1 MNDIAT
7 RKPAAPLQRITP
19 LKRPSRAEAE
29 AAVRTLIAWAGD
41 DPTREGLRDT
51 PRRVT
56 DAFTEYFSGYGQ
68 DPAEVLARQFEEAGG
83 YDDLVMLRDIRVES
97 HCEHHMA
104 PFLGVAHVA
113 YLPNGRI
120 VGISKIARVVEIF
133 AKRLQTQE
141 TMTAQ
146 IAEALEG
153 ELRPRGVAVLI
164 EAEHQCMSTRGVRQP
179 GVKTITTRFTGE
191 LESSASYRDRFLQMV
206 HGPRI

>member
-7 RKPAAPLQRITP
+7 RKPATPLKRITP
-19 LKRPSRAEAE
+19 LKRPTRAEAE

-120 VGISKIARVVEIF
+120 VGISKIARDI
-133 AKRLQTQE
+133 
-141 TMTAQ
+141 
-146 IAEALEG
+146 G
-153 ELRPRGVAVLI
+153 ERKNI
-164 EAEHQCMSTRGVRQP
+164 EAALRDEESIRLLRATLPAIAGPAPASTAACRDRASMCS
-179 GVKTITTRFTGE
+179 TSTTTR
-191 LESSASYRDRFLQMV
+191 
-206 HGPRI
+206 

>member
-1 MNDIAT
+1 MNDIASM
-7 RKPAAPLQRITP
+7 KPAASLTRITP
-19 LKRPSRAEAE
+19 LKRPTRAEAE

-41 DPTREGLRDT
+41 DPAREGLRDT

-68 DPAEVLARQFEEAGG
+68 NPADVLARQFEEAGG

-97 HCEHHMA
+97 HCEHHIA

-141 TMTAQ
+141 ALTAQ
-146 IAEALEG
+146 IAGALEG